1 MTPDS
6 FAMRWATIVTGNPWK
21 TLFLSVLV
29 VMAFASG
36 GQNLTFTNDYRVF
49 FSEDNPQL
57 LAFEEVEQT
66 YTKFDNVLYVVAPK
80 DGNIYTQ
87 NTLEAVA
94 FLTEGSWQLPYS
106 IRVDSLSN
114 YQHSYAEGDD
124 LIVEDLVF
132 DPEALETDDL
142 AHIKTV
148 AESEPLLFGQ
158 LVSYEGHTTGVN
170 VTIQLPGVDATR
182 EVPEVTV
189 AARALADEFRQ
200 KFPEQEL
207 YITGVNML
215 NNAFSEASQKDMTT
229 LIPLSFLV
237 ILTMVGFM
245 LWRWASAFGTFWVVG
260 FSVMAAMGTA
270 GWIGIALTP
279 ASISAPTIILTMAVA
294 DSVHVLTNYY
304 HKLRAGEQK
313 REAMIDSLRINLQ
326 PIFLTS
332 ITTAIGFMSMNFS
345 DAPPFRDL
353 GNITAIGVMAA
364 FVLSIT
370 VLPAIMMLLPAKV
383 GAGDG
388 TEKVHFQG
396 LSEFVIRN
404 QRRLF
409 YGVGGLLVV
418 LVLMIP
424 RNELNDQFVE
434 YFDTSI
440 PFRVATDFASEN
452 LVGVYRVE
460 YSLSSG
466 EPGGI
471 SNPDFLNNVEN
482 FAEWY
487 RQQPGVQHVSTYT
500 DIIKRLNRNMHG
512 DDQDWYRVPENR
524 ELSAQYL
531 LLYEMS
537 LPYGLDLN
545 NRINVDKS
553 KTRVIVSIENL
564 TVNDTLALEAS
575 AQEWLA
581 QNAPSMQA
589 EGTGPSVMFSH
600 ITRRNITTMLIGTT
614 VALVLI
620 SLILIVALR
629 SVKLGLV
636 SMIPNLMPSAMAFGI
651 WGLTVGEVG
660 LSLSI
665 VTGMTLG
672 IVVDD
677 TVHFLSKYL
686 RAKREQGLNA
696 EDAVRYA
703 FSTVGTALWITSV
716 VLVVGFL
723 LLTLSAFKINAGMGL
738 MTAITIAFALFVDFL
753 FLPPLLMKLE
763 ERKNDKAATAATAS
777 AAA

>member
-6 FAMRWATIVTGNPWK
+6 FSKRLGIFVTANPWK
-21 TLFLSVLV
+21 TLLISVLI
-29 VMAFASG
+29 VMGFASG
-36 GQNLTFTNDYRVF
+36 GRFLTFTNDYRVF
-49 FSEDNPQL
+49 FSEENPQL
-57 LAFEEVEQT
+57 LAFEKVERT
-66 YTKFDNVLYVVAPK
+66 YTKFDNVLYVLAPK

-87 NTLEAVA
+87 QTVEAID

-106 IRVDSLSN
+106 LRVDSLSN

-124 LIVEDLVF
+124 LIVEDLV
-132 DPEALETDDL
+132 DETDSLTAEDL
-142 AHIKTV
+142 QNIQQV
-148 AESEPLLFGQ
+148 AESEPLLYGQ
-158 LVSYEGHTTGVN
+158 LISYPGHTAGVN
-170 VTIQLPGVDATR
+170 VTIQLPGLDPIT

-200 KFPEQEL
+200 KYPDIEL

-237 ILTMVGFM
+237 ILIMVGFM
-245 LWRWASAFGTFWVVG
+245 LWRWVSAFATFWIVM
-260 FSVMAAMGTA
+260 FSVMTAMGIA
-270 GWIGIALTP
+270 GMSGIALTP

-294 DSVHVLTNYY
+294 DSVHVLTNYF
-304 HKLRAGEQK
+304 HKLKTGDSKQ
-313 REAMIDSLRINLQ
+313 EAMVESLRVNLQ

-332 ITTAIGFMSMNFS
+332 LTTAIGFLSMNFS

-353 GNITAIGVMAA
+353 GNITALGVVAA
-364 FVLSIT
+364 FFLSVT
-370 VLPAIMMLLPAKV
+370 LLPAIMMVLPSRNKV
-383 GAGDG
+383 VQKE
-388 TEKVHFQG
+388 EKPAFSG
-396 LSEFVIRN
+396 LSEFVISN
-404 QRRLF
+404 QKRLL
-409 YGVGGLLVV
+409 YGVGGVLVV

-452 LVGVYRVE
+452 LVGVYRIE
-460 YSLSSG
+460 YSLKSG

-471 SNPDFLNNVEN
+471 SEPEFLNNVEA
-482 FAEWY
+482 FAKWY
-487 RQQPGVQHVSTYT
+487 RDQPGVQHVSSYT
-500 DIIKRLNRNMHG
+500 DIIKRLNKNMHG
-512 DDQDWYRVPENR
+512 DDEQWYSIPDSR

-553 KTRVIVSIENL
+553 EMRFIVSIENL
-564 TVNDTLALEAS
+564 TVNDTLALENS
-575 AQEWLA
+575 SQQWLSE
-581 QNAPSMQA
+581 NAPSMRA

-600 ITRRNITTMLIGTT
+600 ITRRNIKSMLIGTT

-636 SMIPNLMPSAMAFGI
+636 SMIPNLMPSAMAFGV

-686 RAKREQGLNA
+686 RAQREQGLSSP
-696 EDAVRYA
+696 DAVRYA
-703 FSTVGTALWITSV
+703 FSTVGTALWVTSV
-716 VLVVGFL
+716 VLIVGFL
-723 LLTLSAFKINAGMGL
+723 LLTLSAFKINASMGL
-738 MTAITIAFALFVDFL
+738 MTAITIAFALIVDFF

-763 ERKNDKAATAATAS
+763 ERKNAKTAAS
-777 AAA
+777 AASTAT